1 MYTNNSQ
8 IKFKNSM
15 LPSSLFDYCD
25 ACILVK
31 ETITA
36 PNTAVAPA
44 AANNGNKK
52 VIFKNFVPST
62 DCVSEINTS
71 QVNNATDINVVMSMY
86 N

>member
-1 MYTNNSQ
+1 
-8 IKFKNSM
+8 M
-15 LPSSLFDYCD
+15 LTSSLFDYCD